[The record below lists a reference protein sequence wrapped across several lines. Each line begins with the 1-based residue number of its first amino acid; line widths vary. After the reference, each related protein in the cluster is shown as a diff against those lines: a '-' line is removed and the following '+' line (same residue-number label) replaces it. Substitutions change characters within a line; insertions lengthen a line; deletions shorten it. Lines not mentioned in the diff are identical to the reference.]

1 VIRARID
8 ELTAPFEL
16 QDILV
21 KRVGRMST
29 GMKQRL
35 SIARVIFHDPQVL
48 IFDEPT
54 AGLDVIGA
62 RTVLDLVLDLKKRG
76 RTIIFSTHIMTEA
89 ERICDEIAVIES
101 GDILAQ
107 GTLDAIKGPGGF
119 ASLEGVYRHR
129 AAGRR
134 RSGRRERGPHRRSA
148 DAGGSALMTGKILSV
163 YRKELIDTLR
173 DGRSIFAIF
182 IFPFIMYPAMLFFTS
197 WMANKD
203 DQAEKLVQVRV
214 GVVGASAVPFV
225 MDSLAAVPG
234 VTPVALAAAP
244 ASMEEAGV
252 NAVLVIP
259 EGVHESLARGDSV
272 RVDLLY
278 KRADNTSSAA
288 ADRVEPVLDRVRQA
302 LTVSWATSHGAHA
315 DAPPPLAVDE
325 KDISLKSDMGRYIAA
340 LVIPYLLIFMVAAGS
355 MQTAIDCTTGEKERS
370 TLETILATSASRSE
384 IVLGKCM
391 AVLTAA
397 LTGATTGIFGLWFTF
412 AVIAR
417 RLR

>member
-1 VIRARID
+1 
-8 ELTAPFEL
+8 
-16 QDILV
+16 
-21 KRVGRMST
+21 
-29 GMKQRL
+29 
-35 SIARVIFHDPQVL
+35 
-48 IFDEPT
+48 
-54 AGLDVIGA
+54 
-62 RTVLDLVLDLKKRG
+62 
-76 RTIIFSTHIMTEA
+76 
-89 ERICDEIAVIES
+89 
-101 GDILAQ
+101 
-107 GTLDAIKGPGGF
+107 
-119 ASLEGVYRHR
+119 
-129 AAGRR
+129 
-134 RSGRRERGPHRRSA
+134 
-148 DAGGSALMTGKILSV
+148 MTGKIFAV

-225 MDSLAAVPG
+225 MDSLAAMPG
-234 VTPVALAAAP
+234 VTPVALAATP

-259 EGVHESLARGDSV
+259 EGVHESLARGDSA
-272 RVDLLY
+272 RVELLY
-278 KRADNTSSAA
+278 KRADNTSSAT
-288 ADRVEPVLDRVRQA
+288 ADRVEPVLDMVRQA

-315 DAPPPLAVDE
+315 DAPPPLSVDE
-325 KDISLKSDMGRYIAA
+325 KNISLKSDMGRYIAA

-355 MQTAIDCTTGEKERS
+355 MQTAVDCTTGEKERS

-412 AVIAR
+412 SVIAKAIPMMTNHSLEIAIGADKAALIYLTLFPTAVFLTAVLVAIGCFAR
-417 RLR
+417 SMREGQTYATYVYMASVFLGLGSFGQQTPPMSRFFIPILNTALLQREILTNTVQPMHAMAAVGVTTGAALVMVIVAIRLFSNEAVLFRT

>member
-1 VIRARID
+1 
-8 ELTAPFEL
+8 
-16 QDILV
+16 
-21 KRVGRMST
+21 
-29 GMKQRL
+29 
-35 SIARVIFHDPQVL
+35 
-48 IFDEPT
+48 
-54 AGLDVIGA
+54 
-62 RTVLDLVLDLKKRG
+62 
-76 RTIIFSTHIMTEA
+76 
-89 ERICDEIAVIES
+89 
-101 GDILAQ
+101 
-107 GTLDAIKGPGGF
+107 
-119 ASLEGVYRHR
+119 
-129 AAGRR
+129 
-134 RSGRRERGPHRRSA
+134 
-148 DAGGSALMTGKILSV
+148 MTGKIFAV

-225 MDSLAAVPG
+225 MDSLAAMPG
-234 VTPVALAAAP
+234 VTPVALAATP

-259 EGVHESLARGDSV
+259 EGVHESLARGDSA
-272 RVDLLY
+272 RVELLY
-278 KRADNTSSAA
+278 KRADNTSSAT
-288 ADRVEPVLDRVRQA
+288 ADRVEPVLDLVRQA

-315 DAPPPLAVDE
+315 DAPPPLSVDE
-325 KDISLKSDMGRYIAA
+325 KNISLKSDMGRYIAA

-355 MQTAIDCTTGEKERS
+355 MQTAVDCTTGEKERS

-412 AVIAR
+412 SVIAKAIPMMTNHSLEIAIGADKAALIYLTLFPTAVFLTAVLVAIGCFARSMREGQTYATYVYMASVFLGLGSFGQQTPPMSRFFIPILNTALLQREILTNTVQPMHAMAAVGVTTARSGGHGHR
-417 RLR
+417 RDPALLERGGPLQDVTTLAARPVMRPPGVKGSSS

>member
-1 VIRARID
+1 
-8 ELTAPFEL
+8 
-16 QDILV
+16 
-21 KRVGRMST
+21 
-29 GMKQRL
+29 
-35 SIARVIFHDPQVL
+35 
-48 IFDEPT
+48 
-54 AGLDVIGA
+54 
-62 RTVLDLVLDLKKRG
+62 
-76 RTIIFSTHIMTEA
+76 
-89 ERICDEIAVIES
+89 
-101 GDILAQ
+101 
-107 GTLDAIKGPGGF
+107 
-119 ASLEGVYRHR
+119 
-129 AAGRR
+129 
-134 RSGRRERGPHRRSA
+134 
-148 DAGGSALMTGKILSV
+148 MTGKILAV

-214 GVVGASAVPFV
+214 GVVGASAMPFV

-259 EGVHESLARGDSV
+259 EGVHESLARGDSA

-288 ADRVEPVLDRVRQA
+288 ADRVEPVLDRIREA

-315 DAPPPLAVDE
+315 DAPPPLTVEE
-325 KDISLKSDMGRYIAA
+325 KNVSLKSDMGRYIAA
-340 LVIPYLLIFMVAAGS
+340 LIIPYLLIFMVAAGS
-355 MQTAIDCTTGEKERS
+355 MQTAVDCTTGEKERS
-370 TLETILATSASRSE
+370 TLETILATSASRTE

-412 AVIAR
+412 SVIAKAIPMMSNHSLEIAIGPDKAALIYLTLFPTAVFLTAVLVAIGCFAR
-417 RLR
+417 SMREGQTYATYVYMASVFLGLGSFGQQTPPMSRFFIPILNTALLQREILTNTVQPMHAIAAVGVTTAAALFMVTIAIRLFSNEAVLFRT

>member
-1 VIRARID
+1 
-8 ELTAPFEL
+8 
-16 QDILV
+16 
-21 KRVGRMST
+21 
-29 GMKQRL
+29 
-35 SIARVIFHDPQVL
+35 
-48 IFDEPT
+48 
-54 AGLDVIGA
+54 
-62 RTVLDLVLDLKKRG
+62 
-76 RTIIFSTHIMTEA
+76 
-89 ERICDEIAVIES
+89 
-101 GDILAQ
+101 
-107 GTLDAIKGPGGF
+107 
-119 ASLEGVYRHR
+119 
-129 AAGRR
+129 
-134 RSGRRERGPHRRSA
+134 
-148 DAGGSALMTGKILSV
+148 MTGKVLAV

-234 VTPVALAAAP
+234 VTPVALASAP
-244 ASMEEAGV
+244 TSMEEAGV

-259 EGVHESLARGDSV
+259 VGIHESLARGDSA
-272 RVDLLY
+272 RVELLY

-302 LTVSWATSHGAHA
+302 LTVSWAKSYGAHT
-315 DAPPPLAVDE
+315 DAPPPLTVEE
-325 KDISLKSDMGRYIAA
+325 KDVSLKSDMGRYIAA
-340 LVIPYLLIFMVAAGS
+340 LIIPYLLIFMVAAGS
-355 MQTAIDCTTGEKERS
+355 MQTAVDCTTGEKERS
-370 TLETILATSASRSE
+370 TLETILATSASRTE

-412 AVIAR
+412 AVIAKAIPMMANHSLEIAIGPDKAALIYLTLFPTAVFLTAVLVAIGCFAR
-417 RLR
+417 SMREGQTYATYVYMASVFLGLGSFGQQTPPVSRFFIPILNTALLQREILTNTVQPMHAIIAVGVTTTAALLMVTIAIRLFSNEAVLFRT

>member
-1 VIRARID
+1 
-8 ELTAPFEL
+8 
-16 QDILV
+16 
-21 KRVGRMST
+21 
-29 GMKQRL
+29 
-35 SIARVIFHDPQVL
+35 
-48 IFDEPT
+48 
-54 AGLDVIGA
+54 
-62 RTVLDLVLDLKKRG
+62 
-76 RTIIFSTHIMTEA
+76 
-89 ERICDEIAVIES
+89 
-101 GDILAQ
+101 
-107 GTLDAIKGPGGF
+107 
-119 ASLEGVYRHR
+119 
-129 AAGRR
+129 
-134 RSGRRERGPHRRSA
+134 
-148 DAGGSALMTGKILSV
+148 MTGKIFAV

-259 EGVHESLARGDSV
+259 DGVHESLARGDSV

-315 DAPPPLAVDE
+315 DAPPPLTVDE
-325 KDISLKSDMGRYIAA
+325 KDVSLKSDMGRYIAA

-412 AVIAR
+412 AVIAKAIPMMANHSLEIAIGPDKAALIYLTLFPTAVFLTAVLVAIGCFAR
-417 RLR
+417 SMREGQTYATYVYMASVFLGLGSFGQQTPPMSRFFIPILNTALLQREILTNTVQPMHAMIAVGVTTAAALFMVTIAIRLFSNEAVLFRT